1 MNTDN
6 FTHLHLH
13 TCYSLGSGTI
23 KIDDLIKIALKNDI
37 KSLALT
43 DYLNIFGAIKF
54 YNKCIASNIKP
65 IIGCE
70 IPVFSSDSKKLG
82 NIVLL
87 CQNINGYHNLNK
99 ILSYIHTSRSSYLGA
114 DPDILKKYNSDL
126 ICLSGGRNGLC
137 GINILNNPLTT
148 IEDTL
153 SSISKIYQNKF
164 YVEIDRTSRANENS
178 YINELLYF
186 ASKLELALVATND
199 VLFVSESDFEANEVK
214 VAINTKTKLDDR
226 VNQTD
231 YSFNQYFKTIKEM
244 KSLFSDI
251 PSAISN
257 VSEIVKMCNFK
268 LPIFKYHLPKF
279 SNPTSKDDVT
289 YFKDLCENGL
299 KDYLSKLSLDE
310 DKYQNRLDIEIDVI
324 QKMGFASYFLI
335 VQEFIQWAKNNDVP
349 VGPGRGSGAGSLVA
363 FVLGITTIDPIK
375 YNLLFERFLN
385 PERISMPDFDIDFC
399 MNKRQKVIDHI
410 ISTYGQDK
418 VSQIITYSTL
428 SARAVIRDVGRVL
441 DFPYGFVDYI
451 AKLVPFSLGIKIN
464 EALKAS
470 KELAKEYKTK
480 DDVKTII
487 DFAQKIEGLPR
498 GVGTHAAGIVIS
510 PSNITNFM
518 PIYSL
523 EDKNELITQFDKDDI
538 ESIGLVKFDILGL
551 TTLTIMDQSVKLI
564 KVNDKSFNLNDIPLD
579 DSNVFKLLQ
588 DKMTTGIF
596 QLESLGMKKYMAQL
610 KPDKF
615 EDIVALVALYRPG
628 PLGTNMVDDFISN
641 KHGAEIKY
649 EHPLLKNILSET
661 NGLILYQEQV
671 MEIARSL
678 GNYSLGDADLLR
690 RAMGKKKLKEMEDH
704 RSRFIL
710 GCKENNI
717 SINISKSIFDK
728 MEKFAG
734 YGFNKSHSVAY
745 AMLSY
750 QTAYLKC
757 YYPTEFYSAALSSDM
772 DNTNKIIN
780 LLTACKQSNIDI
792 KLPDINNSNY
802 KFSPLKDKVIN
813 YGLGAIKGVGENAAK
828 HIWDIKKNGGNYKSI
843 DDFCSRVNLSYVNS
857 GTIESLISSGC
868 FDSISDKTRSEN
880 LSDIQTLIS
889 QGHKRQLDLAAGQ
902 NELFDSASSNNNLQ
916 TKSKEQFVRLLPSN
930 LELIKERKVLGYYL
944 SSHPI
949 KIYEKEIL
957 DMNLKNISNIHSLII
972 NSSSS
977 KFTSIIAGIIIDSR
991 SQKISKNKFITIYKV
1006 DDSTHQIN
1014 ISFFEEKYLQ
1024 YKNLLKEDELLFF
1037 SGEIFIDDYDSQ
1049 LSMRAE
1055 RVYTLTEAREKYSK
1069 YLSIVFPS
1077 ELLSKEKVI
1086 QIKSIFEKYNSGKT
1100 QIKLFYK
1107 TRDIIAPISLSK
1119 DIRVL
1124 ITDKLLSD
1132 IKLLTGNDSVTIK
1145 YH

>member
-1 MNTDN
+1 MNIDN

-23 KIDDLIKIALKNDI
+23 KIDDLIKTALKNEI

-70 IPVFSSDSKKLG
+70 VPIFSNDSKNLG
-82 NIVLL
+82 NIILL

-99 ILSYIHTSRSSYLGA
+99 ILSHIHTSRSSYLGA
-114 DPDILKKYNSDL
+114 NLEILKNNNSDL

-137 GINILNNPLTT
+137 GINILNHPLTI

-153 SSISKIYQNKF
+153 SYISKIYQNKF
-164 YVEIDRTSRANENS
+164 YIEIDRTNRTNENN
-178 YINELLYF
+178 YINESLHF
-186 ASKLELALVATND
+186 ASKHSLPVVASND
-199 VLFVSESDFEANEVK
+199 VLFISETDFEANEVK

-231 YSFNQYFKTIKEM
+231 YSPDQYFKTSKEM

-251 PSAISN
+251 PSAIKN
-257 VSEIVKMCNFK
+257 VSEIVMMCNFK
-268 LPIFKYHLPKF
+268 MPKFKYHLPKF
-279 SNPTSKDDVT
+279 SNPTNKDDT
-289 YFKDLCENGL
+289 AYFKDLCEIGL
-299 KDYLSKLSLDE
+299 NEYLANLSLDK
-310 DKYQNRLDIEIDVI
+310 DKYQKRLETEIEVI

-335 VQEFIQWAKNNDVP
+335 VQEFIQWAKSNDVP

-363 FVLGITTIDPIK
+363 FVLGITTIDPLK

-451 AKLVPFSLGIKIN
+451 AKLVPFSLGIKIS
-464 EALKAS
+464 EALKVS

-480 DDVKTII
+480 DDVRTII

-510 PSNITNFM
+510 PTNITDFM

-523 EDKNELITQFDKDDI
+523 EDKHELITQFDKDDI

-551 TTLTIMDQSVKLI
+551 TTLTVMDDAVKLI
-564 KVNDKSFNLNDIPLD
+564 EINNKSFNLKDIPLD
-579 DSNVFKLLQ
+579 DSDVFALLQ
-588 DKMTTGIF
+588 NKMTTGIF

-615 EDIVALVALYRPG
+615 DDIVALVALYRPG

-690 RAMGKKKLKEMEDH
+690 RAMGKKKQKEMEDH

-717 SINISKSIFDK
+717 NSSISKSIFDK

-750 QTAYLKC
+750 QTAYLKS

-772 DNTNKIIN
+772 DNTSKIIN
-780 LLTACKQSNIDI
+780 LLSSCKQSNIEI

-802 KFSPLKDKVIN
+802 KFTPLKDKVIN

-828 HIWDIKKNGGNYKSI
+828 HIWDIKKAGGDYKSI
-843 DDFCSRVNLSYVNS
+843 DDFCSRINLSVVNS

-868 FDSISDKTRSEN
+868 FDSISNKTRSDN
-880 LSDIQTLIS
+880 LSDLHLLIS
-889 QGHKRQLDLAAGQ
+889 QGHKKQLDLAAGQ
-902 NELFDSASSNNNLQ
+902 NELFDSVLSTDIPHNESTQ
-916 TKSKEQFVRLLPSN
+916 EFIRLVPSN
-930 LELIKERKVLGYYL
+930 TELTRERKVLGYYL

-949 KIYEKEIL
+949 KIYEKEIS
-957 DMNLKNISNIHSLII
+957 DMNLKNISNINTLLI
-972 NSSSS
+972 NSSAS
-977 KFTSIIAGIIIDSR
+977 KFNSTISGIIIDSR

-1006 DDSTHQIN
+1006 DDGTHQIN
-1014 ISFFEEKYLQ
+1014 ISFYEEKYLE

-1037 SGEIFIDDYDSQ
+1037 SGEIYIDDYDSQ

-1055 RVYTLTEAREKYSK
+1055 RVYSLTDAREKYSK
-1069 YLSIVFPS
+1069 YLSVVFPS
-1077 ELLSKEKVI
+1077 ELLSKEKLA
-1086 QIKSIFEKYNSGKT
+1086 QIKNIFEKYNSGKT
-1100 QIKLFYK
+1100 QIKLSYK
-1107 TRDIIAPISLSK
+1107 TRDFIAPISLSK
-1119 DIRVL
+1119 DIYVQV
-1124 ITDKLLSD
+1124 TDRLLSD
-1132 IKLLTGNDSVTIK
+1132 IKSLTGNDSVTIK
-1145 YH
+1145 YQ